1 MMRNSW
7 LASLLAMTLA
17 APLAAA
23 AGDPVPVVPA
33 PVLAP
38 VPAPPLEPAPA
49 DLERQLLEA
58 QIARELGSS
67 ASAPQLAS
75 RAPAAAGQG
84 GAAPWARLLVMPDI
98 SAIGSFA
105 AVLDGYDLAGLSPR
119 QGPQGPAGRPT
130 FLFQELELGL
140 QGVIDPY
147 FRADVFISFTPDG
160 VSVEEAYLSTLRLPW
175 GLQVKAGKF
184 FAPFGRLNL
193 LHPHTWEF
201 VDAPLARGRLLA
213 TETLG
218 GPGVDLLWLTPLPWF
233 AELQL
238 AAQTTD
244 PYDGGEGRLTGT
256 TRLQQFFALAEP
268 LTLGVGLSAARRDEG
283 TGASRDLGGLDLLL
297 KLRPVDGRASLTLQG
312 ELYRRRFRGHAP
324 AAIGTEARFQ
334 GDGGDGAGG
343 YAQLTWRQ
351 DTWLGYGLRYDRA
364 PAAGAAAPGTEQRWS
379 AVGNWYPSEFS
390 RLALQ
395 LAHDRRPGGASGW
408 ESILH
413 LEFIMGAHG
422 AHPF

>member
-1 MMRNSW
+1 MCNSC
-7 LASLLAMTLA
+7 LASLLALA
-17 APLAAA
+17 LASPVVAAA
-23 AGDPVPVVPA
+23 VDPVPAAGSAPAAPA
-33 PVLAP
+33 P
-38 VPAPPLEPAPA
+38 E
-49 DLERQLLEA
+49 DLERQRLEA
-58 QIARELGSS
+58 QIARELGSG
-67 ASAPQLAS
+67 AATPAA
-75 RAPAAAGQG
+75 APAAAATAGQG
-84 GAAPWARLLVMPDI
+84 GAAPWARLLVLPDI
-98 SAIGSFA
+98 SAVGSFA
-105 AVLDGYDLAGLSPR
+105 AVLDGYDVAGQSPR
-119 QGPQGPAGRPT
+119 DGPQGPAGKPT

-147 FRADVFISFTPDG
+147 FRANVYISFTPG
-160 VSVEEAYLSTLRLPW
+160 GASVEEAYLTTLALPG
-175 GLQVKAGKF
+175 GLQVKAGLLY
-184 FAPFGRLNL
+184 APFGRLNL

-218 GPGVDLLWLTPLPWF
+218 GPGVDLLWLAPVPWF

-244 PYDGGEGRLTGT
+244 PYGSGEGRLTGT
-256 TRLQQFFALAEP
+256 AKLQQFFSLAEP

-283 TGASRDLGGLDLLL
+283 AGAWRDLANLDLFL
-297 KLRPVDGRASLTLQG
+297 KYRPVSGRAYLALQA
-312 ELYRRRFRGHAP
+312 ELYARRFRGSPP
-324 AAIGTEARFQ
+324 AAIGAEALFQ
-334 GDGGDGAGG
+334 GDGRDGTGG

-351 DTWLGYGLRYDRA
+351 DTWLGYGVRYDRA
-364 PAAGAAAPGTEQRWS
+364 PAAGEAAAGTEQRWS

-395 LAHDRRPGGASGW
+395 VAHDRRPGGASGW

>member
-1 MMRNSW
+1 MRIT
-7 LASLLAMTLA
+7 LVASLLAVGWA
-17 APLAAA
+17 GPIVAAA
-23 AGDPVPVVPA
+23 TDPA
-33 PVLAP
+33 PTS
-38 VPAPPLEPAPA
+38 APA
-49 DLERQLLEA
+49 DPERQKLEA

-67 ASAPQLAS
+67 AAAPI
-75 RAPAAAGQG
+75 AATPTPPPAGQG
-84 GAAPWARLLVMPDI
+84 GAAPWARLLIMPDI

-105 AVLDGYDLAGLSPR
+105 AVQDSYDVGSFSPR
-119 QGPQGPAGRPT
+119 EGAQGPAGKPT

-140 QGVIDPY
+140 RAVIDPY
-147 FRADVFISFTPDG
+147 FRADLFISFTPDG
-160 VSVEEAYLSTLRLPW
+160 ASVEEAYLTTLALPG
-175 GLQVKAGKF
+175 GLQVKAGLLY
-184 FAPFGRLNL
+184 APFGRLNL

-201 VDAPLARGRLLA
+201 VDPPLARGRLLA

-218 GPGVDLLWLTPLPWF
+218 GPGVDLLWLTPVPWF

-256 TRLQQFFALAEP
+256 AKLQQFFSLAEP

-283 TGASRDLGGLDLLL
+283 AGAWRDLANLDLLL
-297 KLRPVDGRASLTLQG
+297 KYRPVSGRAYLTLQG
-312 ELYRRRFRGHAP
+312 ELYARKFRGNAP
-324 AAIGTEARFQ
+324 AAIGADAAFQ
-334 GDGGDGAGG
+334 GDGAGG
-343 YAQLTWRQ
+343 TGGYAQLVWRQ
-351 DTWLGYGLRYDRA
+351 NAWLGYGARYDRA
-364 PAAGAAAPGTEQRWS
+364 PAAGDSAPGTEQRWS

-395 LAHDRRPGGASGW
+395 VAYDQRPGGASGW
-408 ESILH
+408 ESILR